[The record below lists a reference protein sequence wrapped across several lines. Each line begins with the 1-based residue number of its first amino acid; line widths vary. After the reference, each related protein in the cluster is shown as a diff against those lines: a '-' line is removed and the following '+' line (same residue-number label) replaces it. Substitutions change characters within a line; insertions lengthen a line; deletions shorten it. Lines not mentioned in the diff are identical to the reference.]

1 MLVIFY
7 MVVDLVGSAV
17 IYSVGTPA
25 TGVSVEI
32 NVSYLDAAF
41 TVVSISPT
49 PVLVKLIF
57 KLSYFYQRVLFLNWL
72 AHVIM
77 LSNYKIIII
86 LSSQLSFS
94 PVIILSNYKIKKS
107 FYFKKEKR
115 KKTFITYC
123 WGPKYHNIVAKPK
136 TIQKLKP
143 KNHLGFQG
151 KGKAQIH

>member
-1 MLVIFY
+1 

-94 PVIILSNYKIKKS
+94 PVIILSNYKIKKIILL
-107 FYFKKEKR
+107 KK

-123 WGPKYHNIVAKPK
+123 WDPKYHNIVAKPK

>member
-41 TVVSISPT
+41 ADVSFSPI

-72 AHVIM
+72 AHIIM

-94 PVIILSNYKIKKS
+94 PVIILSNYKIKKL
-107 FYFKKEKR
+107 FYLKKNLYNLLLRSK
-115 KKTFITYC
+115 ISQYC
-123 WGPKYHNIVAKPK
+123 S
-136 TIQKLKP
+136 
-143 KNHLGFQG
+143 
-151 KGKAQIH
+151 

>member
-1 MLVIFY
+1 
-7 MVVDLVGSAV
+7 MVVDLVGSTV

-49 PVLVKLIF
+49 PILVKLIF

-72 AHVIM
+72 AHIIM

-94 PVIILSNYKIKKS
+94 PVIILSNYKIKKL
-107 FYFKKEKR
+107 FYLKKK